1 MKHSLA
7 VLAVLTLAAVAVA
20 PASAQSTT
28 LTATIPFDFSA
39 GSRALPAGDYTFGGT
54 WSSTAVLIRNADLS
68 SAGYVLA
75 QPAQAPRAVV
85 GSEAKLIFHRVGEQY
100 FLRQVVDGTRG
111 IVRDIPASSTERE
124 LSRSLT
130 SAKAYETVVILA
142 RL

>member
-75 QPAQAPRAVV
+75 QAPRAVV

-100 FLRQVVDGTRG
+100 FLRQILDGTRG
-111 IVRDIPASSTERE
+111 VVRDIPMSSTERE
-124 LSRSLT
+124 LTESAA